1 MIPASRAYYNKLSIE
16 FLVCWQLTLF
26 FLFLGSVYIIIKF
39 ILKRSRCHSDYPEPL
54 GIAIYQQTRFNEYC
68 FCLYRVLK
76 ALLHRCANSQASQN
90 YMDKLILKNVK
101 LKLSEIVISE
111 INDLR
116 VADAFRSLKW

>member
-1 MIPASRAYYNKLSIE
+1 MISASRAYYNKLSIE
-16 FLVCWQLTLF
+16 LLICCQLTLYIY
-26 FLFLGSVYIIIKF
+26 FLVSVYIIIKF
-39 ILKRSRCHSDYPEPL
+39 ILKRGQCHSDYPEPL

-76 ALLHRCANSQASQN
+76 ALLHRCADTQASQN
-90 YMDKLILKNVK
+90 SMNKLILKNVK